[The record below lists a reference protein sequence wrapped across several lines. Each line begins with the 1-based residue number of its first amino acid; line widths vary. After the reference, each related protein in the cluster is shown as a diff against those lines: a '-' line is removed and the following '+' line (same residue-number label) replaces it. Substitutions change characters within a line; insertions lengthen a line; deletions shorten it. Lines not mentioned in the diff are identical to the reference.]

1 MFNVLPKSRPA
12 KCPAKSPSDILV
24 ARFAR
29 FPWLSHGVRLSC
41 QLALLAL
48 TAGVTFSAGAVPSA
62 APALAQALP
71 PQATLPNSV
80 ANRVI
85 AQAAQQL
92 GALRSQIRILTASP
106 QTWPD
111 GCLGSPAGGCST
123 AITPGWY
130 VMVSDGLQTVNYRTD
145 SSGQTIRSEDK
156 VLLPRAVAQKL
167 IAQVRRDAKAPVEI
181 VEVKSAAF
189 DGCLGVY
196 RPGQPC
202 SKILLRGWQAVVKS
216 PTQVY
221 VYHLDQTGSRIAQ
234 NDTATAG
241 KAMTVSFQRW
251 NEGQVGGGQPPQIA
265 AGVVFESSVT
275 GGLIGSITTIT
286 LTEDGK
292 LTRKV
297 FGPPGVQSPPRVL
310 RRLSPQQLA
319 QFKQRLNT
327 ARFVNLDGL
336 SYMTTAALAD
346 YPTTSYQSQGTLL
359 YFVDSEK
366 RELPRSLQSVYADWQ
381 ALIRE

>member
-1 MFNVLPKSRPA
+1 
-12 KCPAKSPSDILV
+12 
-24 ARFAR
+24 
-29 FPWLSHGVRLSC
+29 
-41 QLALLAL
+41 
-48 TAGVTFSAGAVPSA
+48 
-62 APALAQALP
+62 
-71 PQATLPNSV
+71 
-80 ANRVI
+80 
-85 AQAAQQL
+85 
-92 GALRSQIRILTASP
+92 
-106 QTWPD
+106 
-111 GCLGSPAGGCST
+111 
-123 AITPGWY
+123 
-130 VMVSDGLQTVNYRTD
+130 
-145 SSGQTIRSEDK
+145 
-156 VLLPRAVAQKL
+156 
-167 IAQVRRDAKAPVEI
+167 
-181 VEVKSAAF
+181 
-189 DGCLGVY
+189 VY

-359 YFVDSEK
+359 YFVDIEK